1 MGDNPFL
8 KDTNEGASATDAG
21 REFQTGMVRGGG
33 GGLNLYESVHV
44 DICQNFFEWDCLV
57 RPVEEAR

>member
-21 REFQTGMVRGGG
+21 RNSKLGWCGGG
-33 GGLNLYESVHV
+33 GGELNLYESVHV

-57 RPVEEAR
+57 LPVEEAR